1 MPKRDRYPAGVP
13 CWIDSARP
21 DAASAVAFY
30 SGLLGWEMADQMPP
44 GSSETYFE
52 AQVDGG
58 LVAAIGSWDNGL
70 PDARWTTY
78 IAVEDADAA
87 AERVRG
93 AGGRVIVEPH
103 DVLDAGRMAMCADP
117 EGATFAVW
125 QANTHIGAE
134 VVNAPGSWNWSN
146 LITADADGA
155 QRFYG
160 AVFGW
165 EFDAMEIGGD
175 RSVTVVVPEYG
186 DYLESIDPG
195 VRARHAAGGA
205 PPRFTDTVAWFEP
218 MDQGG
223 PRWHLTFTVADAD
236 EAATRARELG
246 GEVLVEPFDIPWQ
259 RITVIRDPHG
269 ATFTASQFKPP
280 PA

>member
-21 DAASAVAFY
+21 DAEAAVAFY
-30 SGLLGWEMADQMPP
+30 RGLLGWEMADQMPP
-44 GSSETYFE
+44 GASETYFE
-52 AQVDGG
+52 AKVDDG

-70 PDARWTTY
+70 PGVAWTTY
-78 IAVEDADAA
+78 IAVDDADSA
-87 AERVRG
+87 AERVRR
-93 AGGRVIVEPH
+93 AGGRVIVAPH

-125 QANTHIGAE
+125 QAEAHVGAE

-146 LITADADGA
+146 LVTADIDAA
-155 QRFYG
+155 KRFYA

-165 EFDAMEIGGD
+165 EFDPIEMGGET
-175 RSVTVVVPEYG
+175 SYSVVVPGYG

-195 VRARHAAGGA
+195 VRARHAQGGA
-205 PPRFTDTVAWFEP
+205 PARFTDTVAWLEP
-218 MDQGG
+218 MDRGG
-223 PRWHLTFTVADAD
+223 PRWHVTFTVHDAD
-236 EAATRARELG
+236 DVAARSPALG

-280 PA
+280 T

>member
-1 MPKRDRYPAGVP
+1 MR
-13 CWIDSARP
+13 
-21 DAASAVAFY
+21 
-30 SGLLGWEMADQMPP
+30 
-44 GSSETYFE
+44 T
-52 AQVDGG
+52 
-58 LVAAIGSWDNGL
+58 
-70 PDARWTTY
+70 
-78 IAVEDADAA
+78 
-87 AERVRG
+87 

-146 LITADADGA
+146 LITADPDAA

-165 EFDAMEIGGD
+165 EFDEMEIGGD

-195 VRARHAAGGA
+195 VRARHADGRRAA
-205 PPRFTDTVAWFEP
+205 ALHRHRRLVRTDGP
-218 MDQGG
+218 GG

-236 EAATRARELG
+236 EAATRARALG

-259 RITVIRDPHG
+259 RIT
-269 ATFTASQFKPP
+269 
-280 PA
+280 

>member
-78 IAVEDADAA
+78 IAVENTDAA

-93 AGGRVIVEPH
+93 AGGRVIVDPH
-103 DVLDAGRMAMCADP
+103 DVLDAGRMAMCGDP
-117 EGATFAVW
+117 E
-125 QANTHIGAE
+125 
-134 VVNAPGSWNWSN
+134 
-146 LITADADGA
+146 
-155 QRFYG
+155 
-160 AVFGW
+160 
-165 EFDAMEIGGD
+165 
-175 RSVTVVVPEYG
+175 
-186 DYLESIDPG
+186 
-195 VRARHAAGGA
+195 
-205 PPRFTDTVAWFEP
+205 
-218 MDQGG
+218 
-223 PRWHLTFTVADAD
+223 
-236 EAATRARELG
+236 
-246 GEVLVEPFDIPWQ
+246 
-259 RITVIRDPHG
+259 G
-269 ATFTASQFKPP
+269 ATFTASQFAPP